1 MQIPLQ
7 RSKVVTLSKLGLAVY
22 WLIIFTGTHVP
33 PSDVVLLVEA
43 NDKVLHFTAYCLLAF
58 GIALA
63 WQLGSGILNYR
74 HLWIVWTVAIV
85 YGALD
90 EITQI
95 PVHRDCDF
103 WDWTADA
110 CGAAA
115 GVLLFVLLRR
125 TVGNYVRYREKI

>member
-1 MQIPLQ
+1 M
-7 RSKVVTLSKLGLAVY
+7 LSKIGLALY
-22 WLIIFTGTHVP
+22 WLALFTATHIP
-33 PSDVVLLVEA
+33 PSEMVNVVEA
-43 NDKVLHFTAYCLLAF
+43 NDKVEHFSAYMLLAF
-58 GIALA
+58 GIALT
-63 WQLGSGILNYR
+63 WQLAAGILNSR
-74 HLWIVWTVAIV
+74 HLWIVWIVAIV

-115 GVLLFVLLRR
+115 GAFLFVLLRR
-125 TVGNYVRYREKI
+125 TVGNYVRYREKT